1 MPISTTTTTTTTPAS
16 RVLTTVYEKTLSN
29 KGVVDLS
36 IVKYYNYNKFG
47 HYATSY
53 IQLRTKRTCTELA
66 RVEQGLE
73 SNSKSSTMSLDLE
86 NQIP

>member
-1 MPISTTTTTTTTPAS
+1 MPISTITTTTTTPAS

-36 IVKYYNYNKFG
+36 IVKYYNYNKFS
-47 HYATSY
+47 YYTTSY
-53 IQLRTKRTCTELA
+53 TQLRTKRTRVELA

-73 SNSKSSTMSLDLE
+73 SNSKSSTTSLDLE
-86 NQIP
+86 N

>member
-1 MPISTTTTTTTTPAS
+1 MPVSTTTTTTTTPAF
-16 RVLTTVYEKTLSN
+16 RVLTIVYKKTLSN
-29 KGVVDLS
+29 KGVIDLS

-47 HYATSY
+47 YYTTSY
-53 IQLRTKRTCTELA
+53 IQLRTKRTYVELA

-86 NQIP
+86 NQIS

>member
-1 MPISTTTTTTTTPAS
+1 MPISTTTTTTTTPTS

-36 IVKYYNYNKFG
+36 TVKYYNYNKFG
-47 HYATSY
+47 HYATSC
-53 IQLRTKRTCTELA
+53 IQLYTKRTCIELA

-73 SNSKSSTMSLDLE
+73 SNSKSSTTSLDSE